1 MGGNAKVLKE
11 LAVVIVDPIV
21 HIINLCIGSAIWPD
35 SLTCAE
41 NKPIFED
48 GDKSLSNNYKPISLI
63 SNLAKIFE
71 KIIFNRLFPFIQKQS
86 FVSTTI
92 WFY

>member
-11 LAVVIVDPIV
+11 LAEVIVDTIV

-41 NKPIFED
+41 NKPIFKD
-48 GDKSLSNNYKPISLI
+48 GDKSLSNNYRPLI
-63 SNLAKIFE
+63 SNPAKIFE

-86 FVSTTI
+86 FISTTI